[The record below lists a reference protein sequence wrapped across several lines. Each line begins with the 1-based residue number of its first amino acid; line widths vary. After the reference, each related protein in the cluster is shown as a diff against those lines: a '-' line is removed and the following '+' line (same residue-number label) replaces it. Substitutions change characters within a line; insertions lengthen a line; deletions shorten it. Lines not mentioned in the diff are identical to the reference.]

1 MILFEKLYFFS
12 GDTAASTTSPLG
24 SDGRLS
30 ALPDAVHSLGICIVK
45 FDSANS
51 LVGRPSIFV
60 LLSKEVLWQETH
72 CLKGLCSCWCQSKKS
87 KRKKKNFFHT
97 RILSTQKTKM
107 HRKCKN
113 TKNRKNYAS
122 NNKDNFFVRKM
133 QARGVFYDR
142 IAKNRSRNNKQW
154 IQMIGYFG
162 ECVNTKWP
170 KIKTPNRKKI
180 AQKI

>member
-1 MILFEKLYFFS
+1 
-12 GDTAASTTSPLG
+12 
-24 SDGRLS
+24 
-30 ALPDAVHSLGICIVK
+30 
-45 FDSANS
+45 
-51 LVGRPSIFV
+51 
-60 LLSKEVLWQETH
+60 
-72 CLKGLCSCWCQSKKS
+72 
-87 KRKKKNFFHT
+87 
-97 RILSTQKTKM
+97 M

-142 IAKNRSRNNKQW
+142 IAKNRSRKNKQW